1 MTTIEDLAAEVA
13 RVDEKINE
21 VLNLNLSE
29 FVSTYQLDQLHYI
42 DQTELE
48 NRIAAIDIPQLPENL
63 ITQTELE
70 NRIASIDV
78 PQLPGGLITESELE
92 ARLAQLNIPT
102 IPSNLATTTYVEN
115 RVASI
120 DIPQLP
126 SGLITEGELE
136 ARIAQIDI
144 PSIPS
149 NLATTNYV
157 DNRISQ
163 IPQST
168 VTQQDIELAAAAVDA
183 KFDMLRSAIAEST
196 NFATLKARLLAVLQ

>member
-1 MTTIEDLAAEVA
+1 MTTIEELAAEVA
-13 RVDEKINE
+13 RVEEKINE

-48 NRIAAIDIPQLPENL
+48 NRIAAIDIPQLPEAL

-70 NRIASIDV
+70 NRIAAIDV
-78 PQLPGGLITESELE
+78 
-92 ARLAQLNIPT
+92 
-102 IPSNLATTTYVEN
+102 
-115 RVASI
+115 
-120 DIPQLP
+120 PQLP
-126 SGLITEGELE
+126 SGLITESELE
-136 ARIAQIDI
+136 TRIGQINI

-163 IPQST
+163 ISTST
-168 VTQQDIELAAAAVDA
+168 VTQQDVDLAAAAVDA
-183 KFDMLRSAIAEST
+183 KFDMLRSAIAEAT
-196 NFATLKARLLAVLQ
+196 DFATLKARLLAVLQ